1 MPGTSRRLD
10 FVPGDWM
17 SKPSR
22 LLCVSRRLSLGENF
36 LKIDPGDWIIIQ
48 ATGSSFKKFSPR
60 LSRLDTLSR
69 RLSLGENFLKI
80 DPGDW
85 IIIQAT
91 GSSFKNSLPDSV
103 AWTHYPGA
111 WIYVF

>member
-48 ATGSSFKKFSPR
+48 ATGSSFK
-60 LSRLDTLSR
+60 
-69 RLSLGENFLKI
+69 
-80 DPGDW
+80 
-85 IIIQAT
+85 
-91 GSSFKNSLPDSV
+91 NSLPDSV

>member
-1 MPGTSRRLD
+1 
-10 FVPGDWM
+10 M

-22 LLCVSRRLSLGENF
+22 LLCVSRRLSLGEKF
-36 LKIDPGDWIIIQ
+36 LK
-48 ATGSSFKKFSPR
+48 
-60 LSRLDTLSR
+60 L
-69 RLSLGENFLKI
+69 

-111 WIYVF
+111 WIYVEKLFTWTSNPGACINLGLTQSPGHIIQAPGYTFSGF